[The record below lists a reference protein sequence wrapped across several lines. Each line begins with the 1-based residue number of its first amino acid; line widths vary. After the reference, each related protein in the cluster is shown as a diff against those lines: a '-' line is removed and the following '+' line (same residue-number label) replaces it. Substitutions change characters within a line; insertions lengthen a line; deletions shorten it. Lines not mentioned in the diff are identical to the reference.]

1 MDVAKRLGQV
11 LRDFRKLEGTLQ
23 GEVARQA
30 GYKNQSPLSKIERA
44 KKRALFEEVWAFRE
58 LLNFS
63 LEDLERGMNAH
74 EAGNGDAWLEE
85 LRRRRR
91 MTEGGTSSA
100 PGSASHGLGEDR
112 LDFLGREVATEDLSP
127 VDRRLIAD
135 MYRGFAAF
143 LRFLVRMRSGGRNDP
158 PN

>member
-58 LLNFS
+58 LLNFT
-63 LEDLERGMNAH
+63 LEDLERGMNAY
-74 EAGNGDAWLEE
+74 EAGNGEAWLED

-91 MTEGGTSSA
+91 TSEA
-100 PGSASHGLGEDR
+100 GGSATSRSAL
-112 LDFLGREVATEDLSP
+112 LDEPLEFLDREVVTDELTP
-127 VDRRLIAD
+127 LDRRLIGD
-135 MYRGFAAF
+135 MYRGFSAF
-143 LRFLVRMRSGGRNDP
+143 LRFLMRMRG
-158 PN
+158 

>member
-44 KKRALFEEVWAFRE
+44 KKRALFEEVWAFRD
-58 LLNFS
+58 LLNFT
-63 LEDLERGMNAH
+63 LEDLERGMNAY
-74 EAGNGDAWLEE
+74 EAGNGEAWLDD

-91 MTEGGTSSA
+91 AGEGSTPSPS
-100 PGSASHGLGEDR
+100 PLDLPDDR
-112 LDFLGREVATEDLSP
+112 LEFLGRDVVTDELSLL
-127 VDRRLIAD
+127 DRRLIAD
-135 MYRGFAAF
+135 MYRGFSAF
-143 LRFLVRMRSGGRNDP
+143 LRFLVRMRVKD
-158 PN
+158 